1 MDAQEKDG
9 GQSQEVLTMPTKLD
23 WCLPSIIQCEKA
35 LSGMAKLYI
44 EGDKS
49 LGLKKHF
56 IPIYKDARSDFK
68 FKFKLAV
75 GDIRVT

>member
-1 MDAQEKDG
+1 
-9 GQSQEVLTMPTKLD
+9 
-23 WCLPSIIQCEKA
+23 
-35 LSGMAKLYI
+35 MAKLYI

-56 IPIYKDARSDFK
+56 NPIYKDARSDFK
-68 FKFKLAV
+68 FKVKLAV